1 MPSTPLSAW
10 FDDHVSGR
18 VAELLAARPAVVLE
32 RVARGGGA
40 TNWFY
45 VPTPGQLEELA
56 AQLRPGSSVSF
67 YFDGRIKRT
76 VLGDEVIDDVL
87 DIVAAEGEAVVGVL
101 ADDGLVLDVDF
112 VAGLGDLT
120 EFLGARESGAVMF
133 VGGFPGRDDDGVD
146 AVTFDLPDADG
157 VVRRH
162 PH

>member
-1 MPSTPLSAW
+1 MQLSPPSVW
-10 FDDHVSGR
+10 FRDHVSGR
-18 VAELLAARPAVVLE
+18 LAEMLAVRPAVVLE

-45 VPTPGQLEELA
+45 VTSPGQLGELA
-56 AQLRPGSSVSF
+56 ARFRPGSSVSF
-67 YFDGRIKRT
+67 YFDDRIKCT
-76 VLGDEVIDDVL
+76 MVDDEFIDDVL
-87 DIVAAEGEAVVGVL
+87 DIVVADGEAVVGFL
-101 ADDGLVLDVDF
+101 AGDGLELDVDF

-120 EFLGARESGAVMF
+120 EMLGARGSGTVAF
-133 VGGFPGRDDDGVD
+133 VGAFPARDDGVD